1 LPPLDAY
8 IPEIQ
13 TVFATYLIK
22 TLHDLNPNKYPVEED
37 SATATATATPP
48 VRPVP
53 GSELETIVFTV
64 VEMLDSPA
72 GMDIGGII
80 DYVYSLEGLPKE
92 VKDDMLAAMK

>member
-13 TVFATYLIK
+13 IVFATYLIK
-22 TLHDLNPNKYPVEED
+22 TLHDLNPNKYPVQEHPE
-37 SATATATATPP
+37 STATAPAI
-48 VRPVP
+48 RPEP
-53 GSELETIVFTV
+53 GSELETIVTTV
-64 VEMLDSPA
+64 VDMLDGPA